1 MLFQTEIRF
10 LRMSDTRGSA
20 VSRGVISHGPG
31 GTPFA
36 SLNEKSLRV
45 AGGTEGK
52 STPLADT
59 VLNHKVSFETPVMD
73 AAASSCDQSRNSFDY
88 VSEDGIWKSVNVDGE
103 SVSSGAL
110 IHAVEQGK
118 PPLSFSSNAARGQ
131 DQHQIP
137 SDNQQLGNLNSMQQ
151 RKYIEKMIQKGI
163 DAGKEIDKKTIQSLS
178 EEVSS
183 LTLLLKEQGNA
194 RVQSSALSRPLE
206 KDSGSVTV
214 EDESSKF
221 YRSKKS
227 ETELE
232 LEVMKLRAKVEKMSG
247 SQRPYSTY
255 QLQLLYSF
263 IFGGIM
269 ILVFSTFVS
278 WMRGIIRD

>member
-183 LTLLLKEQGNA
+183 LTLLLKEQGNT

>member
-52 STPLADT
+52 STQLADT